1 MPHRQLATHCCR
13 CLPFFWLLE
22 GAGAKISKVLV
33 LVYVFAAIVSI
44 FLALIFGRA
53 LLFHYC
59 THEGTLSCGHT
70 GALLNFGDKLTLED
84 LPIQRKHAKG
94 FFSSNVPFFAEGRP
108 DGVRKYGKMR
118 QSPKNGNIRPAW
130 ARRNQK
136 DFKKK
141 TYLFS
146 RPSVHPSKLFP
157 QLSPQDQG
165 EWMCSDPVYIPHKCR
180 NVQMFA
186 PAAHCKKQAKV
197 LYFDTNCGAKVVQPR
212 NFSYVPGSE

>member
-1 MPHRQLATHCCR
+1 MPHCQLATHCCR
-13 CLPFFWLLE
+13 CHLFWLLE
-22 GAGAKISKVLV
+22 CAGAKISKVLV
-33 LVYVFAAIVSI
+33 LVYVFDAMVSI

-118 QSPKNGNIRPAW
+118 PKYGNIRPAW
-130 ARRNQK
+130 TRPNQK
-136 DFKKK
+136 DFFPKNAPF
-141 TYLFS
+141 FS
-146 RPSVHPSKLFP
+146 RPSVHPSKLFQ
-157 QLSPQDQG
+157 QLAPQDQG
-165 EWMCSDPVYIPHKCR
+165 EWMSSNPVNVPHKCR

-186 PAAHCKKQAKV
+186 PAAHYQKQAKV
-197 LYFDTNCGAKVVQPR
+197 LYFDTNCGSKAFQP
-212 NFSYVPGSE
+212 

>member
-118 QSPKNGNIRPAW
+118 PKSKERKYPSSLGPSEP
-130 ARRNQK
+130 K
-136 DFKKK
+136 GLLKKNAPFF
-141 TYLFS
+141 TS
-146 RPSVHPSKLFP
+146 VRPSVKTVSAAVTTRSGRVDVLRPR
-157 QLSPQDQG
+157 
-165 EWMCSDPVYIPHKCR
+165 VYS
-180 NVQMFA
+180 A
-186 PAAHCKKQAKV
+186 
-197 LYFDTNCGAKVVQPR
+197 
-212 NFSYVPGSE
+212 